1 MAGHRRGGAA
11 VAGSLRSL
19 PHRREP
25 MGPETVG
32 ATREGK
38 APTFRLRSSLYVR
51 YVKTVNDTADAV
63 PQG

>member
-1 MAGHRRGGAA
+1 
-11 VAGSLRSL
+11 
-19 PHRREP
+19 